1 MYQNT
6 RFHDFIKGLSR
17 SVFNKMVQRHQ
28 SDKHSKGFGS
38 WDHLIAMVYCQVSGA
53 SSLRELEAGFNSQ
66 APHHYH
72 LGTRAIK
79 RSTLCDANAN
89 RPAAIFEDVCKHL
102 MQSAHRKLKN
112 DLDDLL
118 YLIDSSGITLKGQG
132 FDDWTAHSRSGRI
145 QGLKIHTVY
154 APETEVPARI
164 DITQGEVS
172 DVEMGKVIPIEKG
185 ATYVFDKGYYDYNW
199 WFEIENSGAHFV
211 SRFKKNAAIQPISCM
226 TIHPDE
232 RDVILEDSIVEFSPK
247 SQRNRK
253 GNDYVGTRLRRIVVH
268 REDKSTPL
276 ILVSNDFTRSATEV
290 ADLYKRRW
298 AIELFFKWLKQNLK
312 IKKFLGRNEN
322 AVKVQIYTA
331 LITYLLLKIRHQ
343 TQGATCSLKMF
354 MAELR
359 STLFQKPRIEWE
371 KERMRRIRAHEFAH
385 RQGCLWA

>member
-132 FDDWTAHSRSGRI
+132 FDDWTAHSPG
-145 QGLKIHTVY
+145 
-154 APETEVPARI
+154 P
-164 DITQGEVS
+164 
-172 DVEMGKVIPIEKG
+172 G
-185 ATYVFDKGYYDYNW
+185 A
-199 WFEIENSGAHFV
+199 S
-211 SRFKKNAAIQPISCM
+211 
-226 TIHPDE
+226 
-232 RDVILEDSIVEFSPK
+232 
-247 SQRNRK
+247 
-253 GNDYVGTRLRRIVVH
+253 
-268 REDKSTPL
+268 
-276 ILVSNDFTRSATEV
+276 TRSK
-290 ADLYKRRW
+290 LG
-298 AIELFFKWLKQNLK
+298 K
-312 IKKFLGRNEN
+312 II
-322 AVKVQIYTA
+322 QIYTYSC
-331 LITYLLLKIRHQ
+331 LIYI
-343 TQGATCSLKMF
+343 SV
-354 MAELR
+354 LR
-359 STLFQKPRIEWE
+359 AVIFTFGLR
-371 KERMRRIRAHEFAH
+371 
-385 RQGCLWA
+385 G